1 MDPLQN
7 SENIDQ
13 EDCCI
18 SWNMD
23 TFFKGLNEHLNL
35 EEIDAEDGIAS
46 EIRKKISK

>member
-1 MDPLQN
+1 MELLKN
-7 SENIDQ
+7 FVYEKIVENR
-13 EDCCI
+13 

-46 EIRKKISK
+46 EIRGKISK